1 MTDTPGPILTE
12 TEIEPP
18 PKPAVL
24 EQAAEKVLVG
34 KAVPGDGW
42 LRDYVDW
49 CYPCSEAPR
58 LFHLACG
65 LSCLSAAIG
74 RRAFLQVGPSRIYGN
89 TFVAL
94 IGSQGVTRKSTALH
108 LASNLIDD
116 TFEGL
121 LYEGDTTPEA
131 LQRKVLGETP
141 ERLLFA
147 DELSSVLG
155 GAEYTRHIRQLLATL
170 YDCPD
175 RLAWARVGA
184 GGDGCI
190 ERPVVSVLGASTM
203 AWLRSC
209 TNAADVGGGIL
220 SRFLWAV
227 SAHDGRLLPL
237 PPEPDANL
245 RARLQGGLR
254 DLRTALDAGGEH
266 KMSMDAAF
274 PVHAEFYNAA
284 MTKANREQEEGLGGF
299 IARLVS
305 AHAPRLAML
314 LTLARDPLARE
325 VCPQVYRDHVI
336 PLVAVLENGMR
347 RVVGGITQTE
357 ADAVMSRIMEFV
369 RKTGPGGCLKR
380 DFQRTFRPRLQKRE
394 LEPLLETL
402 EEAGELLVTKG
413 DGGARLLAVG

>member
-1 MTDTPGPILTE
+1 MNDTPKPALTE
-12 TEIEPP
+12 TECEPP
-18 PKPAVL
+18 PRPAIL

-58 LFHLACG
+58 LFHIACG

-74 RRAFLQVGPSRIYGN
+74 RRAYLQVGPSRIYGN

-94 IGSQGVTRKSTALH
+94 IGSQGICRKSTALH
-108 LASNLIDD
+108 LASNLIED
-116 TFEGL
+116 TFDGL
-121 LYEGDTTPEA
+121 LYEGDCTPEA

-155 GAEYTRHIRQLLATL
+155 GAEYTRHIRQLLVKL
-170 YDCPD
+170 YDCPPSLSWD
-175 RLAWARVGA
+175 RVGA
-184 GGDGCI
+184 GNGSV

-237 PPEPDANL
+237 PPEPDGNL
-245 RARLQGGLR
+245 RARLQSRLR
-254 DLRTALDAGGEH
+254 DIRTCLDGAGERRMG
-266 KMSMDAAF
+266 MDAAF
-274 PVHAEFYNAA
+274 PVHAEFYEAA
-284 MTKANREQEEGLGGF
+284 MTRANREQEEGIGGF
-299 IARLVS
+299 LARMVS
-305 AHAPRLAML
+305 AHAPRIAML
-314 LTLARDPLARE
+314 MTLAQDPQAME
-325 VCPQVYRDHVI
+325 VCPQVYRDHAI
-336 PLVAVLENGMR
+336 PLVTLLENGLR
-347 RVVGGITQTE
+347 RIVTGITATE
-357 ADAVMSRIMEFV
+357 ADLQRDRVLEWIGKAGEKGRTHRELLREGPVREAKALAFIME
-369 RKTGPGGCLKR
+369 T
-380 DFQRTFRPRLQKRE
+380 
-394 LEPLLETL
+394 
-402 EEAGELLVTKG
+402 
-413 DGGARLLAVG
+413 LLAAEFVYPPTKIGRREVYRVAQ

>member
-1 MTDTPGPILTE
+1 MNETPTPILTE
-12 TEIEPP
+12 TECEPP
-18 PKPAVL
+18 PKPAIL

-42 LRDYVDW
+42 IREYVDW

-65 LSCLSAAIG
+65 LTCLSAAIG
-74 RRAFLQVGPSRIYGN
+74 RRAYIQMGPAKLYGN

-108 LASNLIDD
+108 MASNLIEAAFD
-116 TFEGL
+116 GL
-121 LYEGDTTPEA
+121 LYEGDCTPEA

-170 YDCPD
+170 YDCPV
-175 RLAWARVGA
+175 RLSWSRVGA
-184 GGDGCI
+184 GGDGSI

-237 PPEPDANL
+237 PPEPDSNL
-245 RARLQGGLR
+245 RTRLQRGLR
-254 DLRTALDAGGEH
+254 DLREALDGAGERRIG
-266 KMSMDAAF
+266 MQAAF
-274 PVHAEFYNAA
+274 PAHAEFYEAA
-284 MTKANREQEEGLGGF
+284 MKRANKEDEEGLGGF

-314 LTLARDPLARE
+314 LTLAQDPTARE
-325 VCPQVYRDHVI
+325 VCPNIYRDHVI
-336 PLVAVLENGMR
+336 PLVGVLENGMR

-369 RKTGPGGCLKR
+369 RKAGPNGCLKR